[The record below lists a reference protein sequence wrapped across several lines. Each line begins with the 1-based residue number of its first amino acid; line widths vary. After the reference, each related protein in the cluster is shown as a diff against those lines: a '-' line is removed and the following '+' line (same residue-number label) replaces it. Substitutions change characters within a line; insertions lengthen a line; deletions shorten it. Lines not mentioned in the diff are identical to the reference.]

1 MHVHS
6 EVCVHSGHFIPPL
19 TQTSFFV
26 FLSVSFWRLLT
37 NTCGEDKQTD
47 PTPLCSICA
56 ANPPRERRKSS
67 PFPRLFEQFFAVF
80 SRVNTWY
87 LGQTSMF
94 TKSSVSLF
102 KSFFLLQVSGL
113 WELRHIT
120 AASNIN
126 FGFSNEGVVGRKKKV
141 SVRLVK
147 EKLLC
152 FHSTPLIWSHH
163 GEDIYILEKKKTC
176 RHF

>member
-1 MHVHS
+1 MYIQRCVFRVATWYLHS
-6 EVCVHSGHFIPPL
+6 PRHL
-19 TQTSFFV
+19 FFL
-26 FLSVSFWRLLT
+26 FLSMSFWRLLT

-56 ANPPRERRKSS
+56 ANPPRERRSS
-67 PFPRLFEQFFAVF
+67 PFSRLFEQFFF
-80 SRVNTWY
+80 FPPRVNTWY
-87 LGQTSMF
+87 LEHTSMF

-102 KSFFLLQVSGL
+102 KSFFLLQVSGP
-113 WELRHIT
+113 WELRHIR

-126 FGFSNEGVVGRKKKV
+126 FGFSNEGVVGKEGKKKV

-163 GEDIYILEKKKTC
+163 GEYIYIKKTC